1 LTRSFTRFSAAIDE
15 IVEARMWSG
24 IHFRSADEQ
33 GAKIGRDVAKYRQ
46 LHYFGPSHGSDG

>member
-1 LTRSFTRFSAAIDE
+1 
-15 IVEARMWSG
+15 VEARMWSG

-46 LHYFGPSHGSDG
+46 LHYFGPSHGNNG